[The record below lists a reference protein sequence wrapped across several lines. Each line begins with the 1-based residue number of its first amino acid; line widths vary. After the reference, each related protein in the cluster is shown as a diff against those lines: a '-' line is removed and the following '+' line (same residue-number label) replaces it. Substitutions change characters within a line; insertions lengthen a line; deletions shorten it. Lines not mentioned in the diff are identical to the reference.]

1 MEWIWYISILYG
13 NIYIIGYEDDPEAFI
28 FTLKNPHG
36 VKPTRFM
43 KRKESDKAIVRDL
56 KYGPIF
62 GNGFD
67 IYIGSLCNKEDGCSI
82 NSDGTHAYECHPQYK
97 SSLFVETDQCDKK
110 KMFSILDYEVYA
122 IDYENKHYIY
132 KACKYPD
139 IIWNYVQTEDIIEEF
154 LKLFDDDIEIL
165 KDMDALHRLDLPF
178 RLKISRY
185 YFKNPSQFLPNT
197 QIVNQQYDEYLR
209 EWIGNKQ
216 VRLLYRASRFGYK
229 IESFHECCDNYDHL
243 LVVIKCIDG
252 WIFGGY
258 TSMSWKVNNPN
269 NDGCIFVFLFINA

>member
-82 NSDGTHAYECHPQYK
+82 NSDGTHDGLHPNN
-97 SSLFVETDQCDKK
+97 LGH
-110 KMFSILDYEVYA
+110 SIL
-122 IDYENKHYIY
+122 
-132 KACKYPD
+132 
-139 IIWNYVQTEDIIEEF
+139 
-154 LKLFDDDIEIL
+154 
-165 KDMDALHRLDLPF
+165 
-178 RLKISRY
+178 
-185 YFKNPSQFLPNT
+185 
-197 QIVNQQYDEYLR
+197 
-209 EWIGNKQ
+209 
-216 VRLLYRASRFGYK
+216 
-229 IESFHECCDNYDHL
+229 
-243 LVVIKCIDG
+243 
-252 WIFGGY
+252 
-258 TSMSWKVNNPN
+258 VNNH
-269 NDGCIFVFLFINA
+269 IEQFIINLMST